1 MLQRSGVALYSSCVG
16 DKPRTCSAT
25 ICVVISM
32 CTRRCSRSSLLMGA
46 ANRGA
51 VNKQT
56 VSVRVVQPLRAYV
69 RVLMVRVMVVG
80 AIPKHI
86 TWTIRGEEGHHR
98 RKIAMV
104 AAHTI
109 PGSPKSHTPSL
120 VQAFELPAVCSTSM
134 FPSLEG
140 LDYASISE

>member
-1 MLQRSGVALYSSCVG
+1 
-16 DKPRTCSAT
+16 
-25 ICVVISM
+25 
-32 CTRRCSRSSLLMGA
+32 MGA

-51 VNKQT
+51 VNRQT
-56 VSVRVVQPLRAYV
+56 VSVRVVQPRSVYV
-69 RVLMVRVMVVG
+69 QSVLIVGIMVVE
-80 AIPKHI
+80 AIPKHT

-98 RKIAMV
+98 RRVAMV

-134 FPSLEG
+134 SLSLEG
-140 LDYASISE
+140 LDYASVSEL